1 MAAEPDG
8 LTLRTLDHVEGRL
21 APAPLTFTPEERAAI
36 DAHYA
41 ARKAANPALWNGRVL
56 LLDAHRFEERRLVAD
71 YAEADYAALLWLLSG
86 ERAHPRLRVSFAMG
100 ALRGADGGFVLIRM
114 AQWTAN
120 AGRIYFAAGTPDLA
134 DLTPEGT
141 VDLEGSVRRELAEE
155 TGLTAAD
162 ITLAPGW
169 TALHDARRLALLR
182 EVRAH
187 EEAEALAA
195 RIRRFG
201 AREQRPEFDEVLVV
215 RGPQDLTE
223 GISPLI
229 RRYLAQAWATQAWRE
244 GPAPAM
250 GTGQGTG

>member
-8 LTLRTLDHVEGRL
+8 LTLRTLDHVEARL
-21 APAPLTFTPEERAAI
+21 APAPLIFTPEERAAI

-41 ARKAANPALWNGRVL
+41 ARKAANPMLWNGRVL

-71 YAEADYAALLWLLSG
+71 YAEADYAALLWLLAN

-120 AGRIYFAAGTPDLA
+120 AGRIYFAAGTPDLT

-182 EVRAH
+182 EVRAQ

-215 RGPQDLTE
+215 RGPQDLAE
-223 GISPLI
+223 GMSPLI
-229 RRYLAQAWATQAWRE
+229 RRYLAQAWKEEPT
-244 GPAPAM
+244 PAM

>member
-1 MAAEPDG
+1 MAAAPDG
-8 LTLRTLDHVEGRL
+8 LTLRTLDHVDARL
-21 APAPLTFTPEERAAI
+21 APAPLIFTPEERAAI

-120 AGRIYFAAGTPDLA
+120 AGRIYFAAGTPDLT

-141 VDLEGSVRRELAEE
+141 VDLEGSVRRELTEE
-155 TGLTAAD
+155 TGLTAED

-182 EVRAH
+182 EVRAQ

-215 RGPQDLTE
+215 RGPQDFAE
-223 GISPLI
+223 GMSPLI
-229 RRYLAQAWATQAWRE
+229 RRYLAQAWKEKPT
-244 GPAPAM
+244 PAM
-250 GTGQGTG
+250 STGQGTG